1 MNPESNSSTRRNSV
15 SHSPKSNPLAHSS
28 NQTSSRISPQ
38 LHYPPNPT
46 SPIGGGY
53 LDRISPQADYGYR
66 PKESF
71 SLPPLSLP
79 PVSPGH
85 SSYHT
90 QQSPQFHLPSL
101 NSRSAPSGHY
111 SSGNYPAGVGS
122 TSPSSPLPHMSNPTH
137 SSWDPSNRPLENDS
151 RQHLS
156 PTPFVNNEAE
166 PYEER
171 YDYSYPRGSREQL
184 PQPENSGYLK
194 GPEDRLSSRW
204 SPSRSPV
211 QSQPHLS
218 YQQNEDKSPRLN
230 VTNTHWSTG
239 SNLNL
244 TQQYPPISSPQTDP
258 EASRWSPRHSP
269 LLTTSKSA
277 TGSSPKTE
285 NEEDAEKRSSRK
297 FSIKHEAHG
306 IMSISQLLSD
316 QNTSKYDPPT
326 AENEPRNSGNAD
338 GEFPKEFVPSWQQS
352 SRGQGDKDNSVPV
365 GHPET
370 SRIYEASSN
379 YASNETTLDNRSSRY
394 RSILNDD
401 EMKDSLE
408 IPSRGDTVSLKQDV
422 SEGETEA
429 TELTDL
435 GEELSPSVGDSKPH
449 YESKMAISKLS
460 NDPDLSN
467 ISDMDDSKLA
477 ESSRR
482 QATLRENSS
491 HKSQD
496 RYKKHK
502 SSSDRKRNA
511 ENSTSEQ
518 EDISILDKR
527 TNDGISKRSHKS
539 SSKHRSISHKFK
551 KHAGVSS
558 SESSGDEL
566 EGKSR
571 RRSKKWNLNSSSEED
586 STVEDELVNKL
597 ELIRYMVSIHRRH
610 QKILTDYEKRCAKKK
625 KRLQRRFVE
634 KYEQR
639 FGIRR
644 AQISDDDDEEIVD
657 DVPALKTEEVPL
669 SESRNHIYP
678 KSTETHFQ
686 DESIIEEVP
695 EIVGSKEDDFETLRH
710 RTWLSIARKHVPKVS
725 RILAQSVAVRSTNSK
740 KIAQL
745 CQREVKKAAYK
756 TVKLHRELPN
766 KSKRAMREML
776 IFWKKNEKEERELRK
791 KAEKEALE
799 RMKIEEEL
807 RESRRQARKLN
818 FLITQTELYSH
829 FIGKKIAPQ
838 SEDIP
843 GSTNSEMQLSGENEK
858 LEEIDFDDDDEEKLK
873 EHARKSAQNA
883 LKLQAE
889 KTREFDEAARQ
900 RRAEAEA
907 EGGGMAVSQDDLDQM
922 NFLNP
927 TSMPSE
933 PEVPQPKMLMCQ
945 LKNYQLKGLSWLAN
959 LYDQGINGILAD
971 EMGLGKTVQS
981 ISLLAHLAEAHN
993 IWGPFLVIAPASTLH
1008 NWQQEVSRFVPGFK
1022 ALPYWGSIKDRK
1034 VLRKFWSKKQLYSK
1048 DAPFH
1053 VLITSYQLIV
1063 TDEKYFQRVKWQYMV
1078 LDEAQAI
1085 KSSTSARWK
1094 TLLGFNCRNRLLLT
1108 GTPIQ
1113 NSMQELWALLHFI
1126 MPTLFDSHE
1135 EFSEWF
1141 SRDIENHAENKGSL
1155 NEHQLKRLHM
1165 ILKPF
1170 MLRRIKRNVQN
1181 ELGEKIELEVDC
1193 ELTARQRTL
1202 YKALKEKIS
1211 VSELMERVNSL
1222 SENDGVDSLMNLVMQ
1237 FRKVCNHPELFERAD
1252 VSSPLAFCEYIPALP
1267 LNRDVDSPY
1276 VPYSAKNLITY
1287 TIPKRLYRNGGILRN
1302 VGDHSSAGIRNKYL
1316 HVLFSIWR
1324 ASYINDSLFGDD
1336 KSTGCFSF
1344 LRFVNISPAE
1354 AEKTFF
1360 ADVLRRW
1367 ISHLV
1372 TIDTELTQMNYIR
1385 DADCSYRE
1393 SSLYDR
1399 TLFAL
1404 KPIQQTFFTNLDPV
1418 TNLVK
1423 LSEVV
1428 SYDYCFNPM
1437 KKHAPCYITRAT
1449 APCIEYN
1456 CSDKGFVNEQR
1467 DLMFSQEI
1475 RALLMGVEG
1484 YVPSHQRN
1492 SYNPTFNF
1500 LERTERT
1507 GVLGEPFLAQG
1518 FSNILVPSM
1527 LKFIT
1532 DSGKLH
1538 TLDKLLVKLKAEG
1551 HRVLVYFQMTRMI
1564 DLMEEYLT
1572 FRQHS
1577 YLRLDGSSKISDRR
1591 DMVMDWQTRPDIF
1604 VFLLSTRAGG
1614 LGINLTA
1621 ADTVIFYDS
1630 DWNPTVDQ
1638 QAMDRAHRL
1647 GQTRQVTVYRLITKG
1662 TIEEKILIRAKQ
1674 KDEIQ
1679 KVVISGGEF
1688 KQNVDFKA
1696 KEIVS
1701 LLLDDDEIEKS
1712 LKELKKNGDGETK
1725 AKKSKPKKSEGA
1737 PSKNKAISKRI
1748 EELWAD
1754 GEPTFQSDSS
1764 DVSSNTSTGSKRKK
1778 PVKSTENEAKKA
1790 KQE

>member
-1 MNPESNSSTRRNSV
+1 MNPESNGNTRRDSV
-15 SHSPKSNPLAHSS
+15 PHSPNAQPA

-38 LHYPPNPT
+38 LPFPPNPT
-46 SPIGGGY
+46 SPLSGGY

-90 QQSPQFHLPSL
+90 QQNSQYHLPSF
-101 NSRSAPSGHY
+101 NSRSAPSGSY
-111 SSGNYPAGVGS
+111 PSGNYSAGVGS
-122 TSPSSPLPHMSNPTH
+122 VTNSPSSPLPHMQNQKHT
-137 SSWDPSNRPLENDS
+137 SWDPSNRAPEKDS
-151 RQHLS
+151 HHLS
-156 PTPFVNNEAE
+156 PTPFINNEAE
-166 PYEER
+166 SYDER
-171 YDYSYPRGSREQL
+171 YDYSYARGSREQP
-184 PQPENSGYLK
+184 PQTEGSGYLK
-194 GPEDRLSSRW
+194 GPEDRLASPW
-204 SPSRSPV
+204 SPSRSPIRTP
-211 QSQPHLS
+211 SNLG
-218 YQQNEDKSPRLN
+218 YQQVDDKSSGMSNLP
-230 VTNTHWSTG
+230 NTHWSSG

-244 TQQYPPISSPQTDP
+244 TQPYPAVSSPQTDP
-258 EASRWSPRHSP
+258 EAARWSPRHSP
-269 LLTTSKSA
+269 LQIPSKSA
-277 TGSSPKTE
+277 SVSSPKTE
-285 NEEDAEKRSSRK
+285 GDEDAEKRTSRR

-316 QNTSKYDPPT
+316 QSTPKYDSAA
-326 AENEPRNSGNAD
+326 AEEKNRGANNGD
-338 GEFPKEFVPSWQQS
+338 GEFAPSWQHSTREERGPENSEPTRGYDPLKEHLSSFSNQEAGKPMLIQS
-352 SRGQGDKDNSVPV
+352 EYP
-365 GHPET
+365 
-370 SRIYEASSN
+370 SN
-379 YASNETTLDNRSSRY
+379 Y
-394 RSILNDD
+394 RSILNDV
-401 EMKDSLE
+401 ETKSNLA
-408 IPSRGDTVSLKQDV
+408 IPSRAGEFSRDKQSLSEVDT
-422 SEGETEA
+422 ET
-429 TELTDL
+429 TELTDI
-435 GEELSPSVGDSKPH
+435 GENHSPNNK
-449 YESKMAISKLS
+449 ISKLLNEPQALVS
-460 NDPDLSN
+460 AA
-467 ISDMDDSKLA
+467 ISDDSDVDPQA
-477 ESSRR
+477 ESSYR
-482 QATLRENSS
+482 
-491 HKSQD
+491 KSESLYAAKD
-496 RYKKHK
+496 KYNRYQKGADEIL
-502 SSSDRKRNA
+502 SD
-511 ENSTSEQ
+511 Q
-518 EDISILDKR
+518 EELVGLGKR
-527 TNDGISKRSHKS
+527 TLDGVSKRSHRS
-539 SSKHRSISHKFK
+539 SSRHKSTSHKFK
-551 KHAGVSS
+551 KHMGLSS
-558 SESSGDEL
+558 SDSSADEL
-566 EGKSR
+566 EGGAR
-571 RRSKKWNLNSSSEED
+571 RHSKKWSLSSSSEED

-597 ELIRYMVSIHRRH
+597 ELIRYMVSIHKRH
-610 QKILTDYEKRCAKKK
+610 RKILVDYEKRSSKKK

-639 FGIRR
+639 FGVRR
-644 AQISDDDDEEIVD
+644 VHESDDDDDDDDDDEEIID
-657 DVPALKTEEVPL
+657 DAPSREQEAATPDIRNQIYSRPSEVYLPDDLADEVPDIM
-669 SESRNHIYP
+669 E
-678 KSTETHFQ
+678 
-686 DESIIEEVP
+686 
-695 EIVGSKEDDFETLRH
+695 SKEEDFETQRH

-725 RILAQSVAVRSTNSK
+725 KILAQSVAVRSTNSK

-756 TVKLHRELPN
+756 TVKLHRDLPN
-766 KSKRAMREML
+766 KSRRAMREML

-838 SEDIP
+838 SEEKPDAAKTDEDPSP
-843 GSTNSEMQLSGENEK
+843 GEEK
-858 LEEIDFDDDDEEKLK
+858 FEEIDFDEDDDEKLK

-883 LKLQAE
+883 LKLQAD

-907 EGGGMAVSQDDLDQM
+907 EGGMGVSQEDLDQM

-927 TSMPSE
+927 TSMPTE
-933 PEVPQPKMLMCQ
+933 PEVSQPKMLMCQ
-945 LKNYQLKGLSWLAN
+945 LKNYQLKGLNWLAN

-1008 NWQQEVSRFVPGFK
+1008 NWQQEVSKFVPAFK

-1193 ELTARQRTL
+1193 ELTARQRSL

-1211 VSELMERVNSL
+1211 VSELLEKVNSL

-1252 VSSPLAFCEYIPALP
+1252 VTSPLAFCEYIPALP
-1267 LNRDVDSPY
+1267 LNRDVDSPFI
-1276 VPYSAKNLITY
+1276 PYSTRNLITY

-1302 VGDHSSAGIRNKYL
+1302 VGEDSDAGIRRKYL
-1316 HVLFSIWR
+1316 EVLFSIWR
-1324 ASYINDSLFGDD
+1324 SSYINDSLYGDN
-1336 KSTGCFSF
+1336 SSGCFSF
-1344 LRFVNISPAE
+1344 LRFLNTSPGDAERIFFSDILERWVNHVVA
-1354 AEKTFF
+1354 
-1360 ADVLRRW
+1360 L
-1367 ISHLV
+1367 
-1372 TIDTELTQMNYIR
+1372 DTELAQLNYIR
-1385 DADCSYRE
+1385 NEDSRD
-1393 SSLYDR
+1393 SSLYSR

-1404 KPIQQTFFTNLDPV
+1404 RPERSTFFTNFDPV

-1423 LSEVV
+1423 LTEIVP
-1428 SYDYCFNPM
+1428 YDCCFNPV
-1437 KKHAPCYITRAT
+1437 KKHAPCYITPVT

-1456 CSDKGFVNEQR
+1456 CSDKSFMNEQR
-1467 DLMFSQEI
+1467 DLMFNQET
-1475 RALLMGVEG
+1475 RALLVGIDG
-1484 YVPSHQRN
+1484 YIPSQRRN
-1492 SYNPTFNF
+1492 VCNPAFNF
-1500 LERTERT
+1500 LSHTEHN
-1507 GVLGEPFLAQG
+1507 GVLGEPFLSQG

-1527 LKFIT
+1527 MKFIT

-1538 TLDKLLVKLKAEG
+1538 TLDKLLVKLKSEG

-1572 FRQHS
+1572 FRQYS

-1647 GQTRQVTVYRLITKG
+1647 GQTKQVTVYRLITKG

-1712 LKELKKNGDGETK
+1712 LKEQKNKTTDGEGK
-1725 AKKSKPKKSEGA
+1725 SKKSRAKKPEGV

-1754 GEPTFQSDSS
+1754 GEPSFQSDSS
-1764 DVSSNTSTGSKRKK
+1764 DVSSNTSAGSKRKRT
-1778 PVKSTENEAKKA
+1778 VKSKETEGKKSR
-1790 KQE
+1790 QE